1 MNSETQLLVKM
12 TYTGSVC
19 SVLMKY
25 ADTIEAFSTLDWLK
39 SKSIEVV
46 HQILR
51 EGGKKAFSW
60 ARVADRCNKHIETLK
75 QDDWAD
81 TPIETVDMAEEIIYT
96 LAVLTR
102 MLEDI
107 SNVGLAKDHD
117 INRMITAAYT
127 IENVLGLEGKNKHER
142 EDEIRGMAFD
152 FLDQLYKKMGEI

>member
-25 ADTIEAFSTLDWLK
+25 ADTIDAFSTLDWLK

-46 HQILR
+46 QQILR

-107 SNVGLAKDHD
+107 SHVSLAKNHD
-117 INRMITAAYT
+117 IESMITAAYT
-127 IENVLGLEGKNKHER
+127 LESILGLDCKNKHER
-142 EDEIRGMAFD
+142 EDEIRGIAFD
-152 FLDQLYKKMGEI
+152 FLDQLYKKIGEV